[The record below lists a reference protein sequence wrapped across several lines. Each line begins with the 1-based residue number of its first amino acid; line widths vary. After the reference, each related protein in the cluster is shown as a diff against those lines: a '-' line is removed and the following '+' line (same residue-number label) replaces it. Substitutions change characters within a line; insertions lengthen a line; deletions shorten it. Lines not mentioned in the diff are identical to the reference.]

1 MNRLIQ
7 SMVEEKLDEKSD
19 DEDENNKYFDSND

>member
-1 MNRLIQ
+1 
-7 SMVEEKLDEKSD
+7 MVEEKLDEKSD